1 MSNLS
6 ASDFKLAK
14 SSALTNCDVSQLLY
28 TLKPGSNWW
37 D

>member
-14 SSALTNCDVSQLLY
+14 STFSATDHVSIPVAF
-28 TLKPGSNWW
+28 LKSVFVA
-37 D
+37 